1 MSEYTKAARDLGL
14 RAIELAGAAGADE
27 AEAVCSAGV
36 SALTRFAGNRI
47 HQNVAEQNASL
58 SVRAVVGTRVGV
70 AATNHTDDAALR
82 ACCEAAVAAAKSSP
96 DDPSFP
102 GLPGPAPITAI
113 DRTSQATRDFG
124 PQARAEAVA
133 SIVLQSSSRGLTA
146 AGGIKVSD
154 ESVAIANSHGVDV
167 AQAVAGLRATVLSMS
182 ATGGSGW
189 ASFVS
194 RDASELSPSALGDE
208 AASLAQRS
216 EGAVDLE
223 PGEYTVVLAPEA
235 VADLVE
241 FLGYLSFGAKAVA
254 EQRSFMSTRLG
265 EQVAS
270 PLISLAD
277 DALSPLANGLTFD
290 FEGQPKTRVALLEA
304 GVAAGYVTDSYWAAR
319 LAMAN
324 TGHALPAPN
333 SYGPMPLNMEMAAG
347 DSSLEELISD
357 VAHGVYVTR
366 FHYVNVEDPVPAT
379 LTGMTRDGT
388 FLIENGRL
396 TKPLKNQR
404 FTQSAVEALSRV
416 RGVTSQR
423 RYIGTETSPVLVP
436 GLLIAGFRLTGQTQ

>member
-1 MSEYTKAARDLGL
+1 MSRHTDSARELAL
-14 RAIELAGAAGADE
+14 RAVAFASAAGADE
-27 AEAVCSAGV
+27 AEAVSSAGT

-47 HQNVAEQNASL
+47 HQNVAEENASV

-82 ACCEAAVAAAKSSP
+82 ACCEAAVAAAGSAP
-96 DDPSFP
+96 ADPSFP
-102 GLPGPAPITAI
+102 GLPGPGPVEIV
-113 DRTSQATRDFG
+113 DRSSDATRAFG
-124 PQARAEAVA
+124 PEARAEAVA
-133 SIVLQSSSRGLTA
+133 SIVKQSASRGLTA
-146 AGGIKVSD
+146 AGGVKTSD
-154 ESVAIANSHGVDV
+154 EAVAVVNSHGVDV
-167 AQAVAGLRATVLSMS
+167 AQAVTGLRATVLSMS
-182 ATGGSGW
+182 DTGGSGW

-194 RDASELSPSALGDE
+194 RDASELAPVALGDE

-216 EGAVDLE
+216 EGARDLE

-235 VADLVE
+235 VADIVE

-270 PLISLAD
+270 ELVSIAD
-277 DALSPLANGLTFD
+277 DALSPLANGLVFD
-290 FEGQPKTRVALLEA
+290 FEGQPKTRVPLIEA
-304 GVAAGYVTDSYWAAR
+304 GVAADYVTDSYWAAQLKR
-319 LAMAN
+319 AN

-333 SYGPMPLNMEMAAG
+333 GYGPMPLNMEMAGG
-347 DSSLEELISD
+347 DASLEDLIAG
-357 VAHGVYVTR
+357 VRHGVYVTR
-366 FHYVNVEDPVPAT
+366 FHYVNVEDPIPAT

-388 FLIENGRL
+388 FMIENGRL
-396 TKPLKNQR
+396 SHPLKNQR

-416 RGVTSQR
+416 QGVTSER

-436 GLLIAGFRLTGQTQ
+436 GLLIAGFRLTGQTS